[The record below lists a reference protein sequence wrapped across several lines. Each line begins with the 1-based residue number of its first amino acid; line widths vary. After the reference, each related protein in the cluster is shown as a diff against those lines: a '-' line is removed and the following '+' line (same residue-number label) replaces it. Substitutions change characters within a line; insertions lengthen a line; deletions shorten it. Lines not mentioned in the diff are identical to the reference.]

1 MPARM
6 PGSCGRRSEDII
18 FGRLPPG
25 TMLVENA
32 LLARF
37 PVTAKALSPAAVCAA
52 CMNAT
57 TAST

>member
-1 MPARM
+1 M